1 MSLKVNAI
9 QNTNKVLR
17 AASTLDTREYMAET
31 MPGSS
36 HPKQR
41 GLRPVV
47 HKTKSANDLPAA
59 SPTPDSDDAGSSTQA
74 TPPKLRIER
83 SRSTEVRRMRDSDT
97 DDDGDGTSE
106 QMNSMEIAMLREMYA
121 IKTLLANVMEVS
133 PRGAQFERLLSRAD
147 AQVGNANSAVTKI
160 VALDAN
166 MTQSMKDI
174 NVSLANIDRQI
185 GDMKTR
191 LMKCYDTLAFVEKI
205 VMDQSML
212 VTSNSRKIDNV
223 MDTLNGYKQDR
234 EKGDHILS
242 RIESIEAMLLAI
254 GNVSESDAD

>member
-1 MSLKVNAI
+1 M
-9 QNTNKVLR
+9 
-17 AASTLDTREYMAET
+17 
-31 MPGSS
+31 
-36 HPKQR
+36 
-41 GLRPVV
+41 V
-47 HKTKSANDLPAA
+47 HKTKSANDLPAC
-59 SPTPDSDDAGSSTQA
+59 SPTPDSDDADSSAQT

-83 SRSTEVRRMRDSDT
+83 SGSMEVRRMRDSDT
-97 DDDGDGTSE
+97 DDDEENGTSE
-106 QMNSMEIAMLREMYA
+106 QMNSVEIAMLREMYA

-160 VALDAN
+160 VALDTN

-174 NVSLANIDRQI
+174 SGSLANIEKQVV
-185 GDMKTR
+185 DMKIG
-191 LMKCYDTLAFVEKI
+191 LMKCNDTLAFVEKI
-205 VMDQSML
+205 VMDQSTMIA
-212 VTSNSRKIDNV
+212 SNSRKIDKV
-223 MDTLNGYKQDR
+223 LETLKGYKQDR